1 MNTKQALEAAKGLL
15 TYVGRHLAQKAKD
28 DKTGKEVSTA
38 KLDTFQTTAYDLA
51 WIASEV
57 YAAESLIAYAEK
69 NPGELEKALAE
80 FFTAE
85 VITHFSE
92 KISYRFH
99 EWGVDEAKLRETIWK
114 PEITKDVESVT
125 KPENSIRIAH
135 LIQKSGHGGAYGLDE
150 QHEMFR
156 QTFKKFAED
165 KVMPLAEKV
174 HRHDLLIPEE
184 IRAGLIE
191 LGCFGLSIPQKFG
204 GFQDDAKPDN
214 TGMVVVTEELSR
226 GSLGIAGSLI
236 TRPEILSKAIL
247 KGGTEEQKNKWLPL
261 LATGEKMAAV
271 AVTEPDFGSD
281 VAGMKVTATR
291 KESNGQKGW
300 VINGVKTWC
309 TFAGYADTLMVLCRT
324 NPDMSLKHRGMSILI
339 AEKPRFEGHAFSYNQ
354 ESTRPEGP
362 LKGRL
367 DPALPVEGAMTE
379 GNPRGTRAPIN
390 DQPDHGG
397 HVEGKAIPTMGYRG
411 MHSYEVAFEN
421 YWVPEE
427 NLIGGEE
434 GLGKGFYLQ
443 MEGFAGGR
451 LQTAARALGVM
462 QAAFESALRY
472 SNERKVFNKPIFDY
486 QITAWKLVRMAALIQ
501 AARQATYHACGLM
514 DEHKGQMEASLVKF
528 YSSKIS
534 EWVTREALQIHGG
547 YGYAEEYA
555 VSRYFVDARVFSIFE
570 GAEEVLALRVI
581 APALLKPYL

>member
-1 MNTKQALEAAKGLL
+1 MNTQQAIASAKTLL
-15 TYVGRHLAQKAKD
+15 DHIGRHLAQKSKD
-28 DKTGKEVSTA
+28 DKTGKDISTT
-38 KLDTFQTTAYDLA
+38 KLDQFQTIAYDFA
-51 WIASEV
+51 WIASEI
-57 YAAESLIAYAEK
+57 YAAEQIQSYAEK

-85 VITHFSE
+85 MISHFSE
-92 KISYRFH
+92 KVSYRFH
-99 EWGVDEAKLRETIWK
+99 EWGVDEAKLLETIWR
-114 PEITKDVESVT
+114 PEITKEVEKILTS
-125 KPENSIRIAH
+125 ENSVRIAH
-135 LIQKSGHGGAYGLDE
+135 LIQKAGHGGAYGLDE

-156 QTFKKFAED
+156 QTFKKFAQD
-165 KVMPLAEKV
+165 QVMPIAEKV
-174 HRHDLLIPEE
+174 HRHDHLIPQE
-184 IRAGLIE
+184 IIDGLKE

-204 GFQDDAKPDN
+204 GFQDDAQPDH
-214 TGMVVVTEELSR
+214 TGMAVVTEELSR
-226 GSLGIAGSLI
+226 ASLGVAGSLI

-271 AVTEPDFGSD
+271 AATEPDYGSD

-291 KESNGQKGW
+291 KEVNGKKGW
-300 VINGVKTWC
+300 IINGVKTWC

-324 NPDMSLKHRGMSILI
+324 DPDMSRKHRGLSILI
-339 AEKPRFEGHAFSYNQ
+339 AEKPRFEGHEFKYAQ
-354 ESTRPEGP
+354 PEG
-362 LKGRL
+362 
-367 DPALPVEGAMTE
+367 
-379 GNPRGTRAPIN
+379 
-390 DQPDHGG
+390 G
-397 HVEGKAIPTMGYRG
+397 HIEGKAIPTIGYRG

-421 YWVPEE
+421 YWVSEE

-462 QAAFESALRY
+462 QAAFEAALRY

-486 QITAWKLVRMAALIQ
+486 QMTAWKLTRMAALIQ
-501 AARQATYHACGLM
+501 AARQATYHACKLM
-514 DEHKGQMEASLVKF
+514 DEHKGQVEASLVKF
-528 YSSKIS
+528 YASKIS
-534 EWVTREALQIHGG
+534 EWIAREALQIHGG

-555 VSRYFVDARVFSIFE
+555 VSRYYVDARVFSIFE

-581 APALLKPYL
+581 APALLKQYL

>member
-1 MNTKQALEAAKGLL
+1 MNTKQALEAVQALL
-15 TYVGRHLAQKAKD
+15 KQVGKNLAQRASD
-28 DKTGKEVSTA
+28 GKEISTA
-38 KLDTFQTTAYDLA
+38 KLDTFQNAAYDLA

-57 YAAESLIAYAEK
+57 YAASQMVAYAEK
-69 NPGELEKALAE
+69 IPGELEKALAE
-80 FFTAE
+80 FFLAE
-85 VITHFSE
+85 TVTHFSE

-99 EWGVDEAKLRETIWK
+99 EWGVDEHHLRETIWK
-114 PEITKDVESVT
+114 PEVTKEVETVL
-125 KPENSIRIAH
+125 KPENVAKIAQLLH
-135 LIQKSGHGGAYGLDE
+135 QGGHGGAYGLDD

-165 KVMPLAEKV
+165 QVMPLAEKV

-184 IRAGLIE
+184 IMKGLME

-204 GFQDDAKPDN
+204 GFQDDEKADN

-247 KGGTEEQKNKWLPL
+247 KGGTEAQKAKWLPL
-261 LATGEKMAAV
+261 LATGEKMASV
-271 AVTEPDFGSD
+271 AVTEPDYGSD
-281 VAGMKVTATR
+281 VAGMKVTAKR
-291 KESNGQKGW
+291 QESKGQKGW

-309 TFAGYADTLMVLCRT
+309 TFAGYGDTLMVLCRT
-324 NPDMSLKHRGMSILI
+324 DPDLSKKHRGMSILI
-339 AEKPRFEGHAFSYNQ
+339 AEKPRFEGHEFKY
-354 ESTRPEGP
+354 
-362 LKGRL
+362 
-367 DPALPVEGAMTE
+367 
-379 GNPRGTRAPIN
+379 
-390 DQPDHGG
+390 DQPEHGG
-397 HVEGKAIPTMGYRG
+397 HIEGKAIPTIGYRG

-462 QAAFESALRY
+462 QAAFEAALRY

-486 QITAWKLVRMAALIQ
+486 GITQWKLVRMAALIQ
-501 AARQATYHACGLM
+501 AARQASYHACRLM

-528 YSSKIS
+528 YASKIS

-581 APALLKPYL
+581 APALLKQYL

>member
-1 MNTKQALEAAKGLL
+1 MNTQQALQAAKTLL
-15 TYVGRHLAQKAKD
+15 THVGRHLAHRASDGKD
-28 DKTGKEVSTA
+28 ISTA

-51 WIASEV
+51 WIASEL
-57 YAAESLIAYAEK
+57 YAAEQIVAYSQK
-69 NPGELEKALAE
+69 HPGEIEKGLAE

-85 VITHFSE
+85 MITHFSE
-92 KISYRFH
+92 KVSYRFH
-99 EWGVDEAKLRETIWK
+99 EWGVNELNLRETIWK
-114 PEITKDVESVT
+114 PEVTKDVEKVF
-125 KPENSIRIAH
+125 KPENVARIAQALH
-135 LIQKSGHGGAYGLDE
+135 QAGHGGAYGLDE

-165 KVMPLAEKV
+165 QVMPLAEKV
-174 HRHDLLIPEE
+174 HRHDHLIPQE
-184 IRAGLIE
+184 IMSGLKE

-204 GFQDDAKPDN
+204 GFQDDAQADN

-247 KGGTEEQKNKWLPL
+247 KGGTEDQKNKWLPL
-261 LATGEKMAAV
+261 LATGERMAAV

-281 VAGMKVTATR
+281 VAGMKVTAKR
-291 KESNGQKGW
+291 QESKGQKGW

-324 NPDMSLKHRGMSILI
+324 DPDLSKKHRGMSILI
-339 AEKPRFEGHAFSYNQ
+339 AEKPSFDGHEFKY
-354 ESTRPEGP
+354 
-362 LKGRL
+362 
-367 DPALPVEGAMTE
+367 
-379 GNPRGTRAPIN
+379 
-390 DQPDHGG
+390 DQPEHGG
-397 HVEGKAIPTMGYRG
+397 HIEGKAIATIGYRG

-451 LQTAARALGVM
+451 LQTAARATGVM
-462 QAAFESALRY
+462 QAALEAALRY
-472 SNERKVFNKPIFDY
+472 ANERKVFNKPIFDY
-486 QITAWKLVRMAALIQ
+486 GITQFKLVRMAALLQ
-501 AARQATYHACGLM
+501 AARQATYHACKLM

-528 YSSKIS
+528 YASKIS

-547 YGYAEEYA
+547 YGYAEEYP

-581 APALLKPYL
+581 APALLKQYL

>member
-1 MNTKQALEAAKGLL
+1 MNARQTLESAKNLL
-15 TYVGRHLAQKAKD
+15 SHIGRHLAQRASE
-28 DKTGKEVSTA
+28 DKNISTT
-38 KLDTFQTTAYDLA
+38 KLDAFQTVAYDFA
-51 WIASEV
+51 WIASEI
-57 YAAESLIAYAEK
+57 YASEQIIAYAEK
-69 NPGELEKALAE
+69 NSGELEKALAD

-85 VITHFSE
+85 MITHFSD
-92 KISYRFH
+92 KVSYRFH
-99 EWGVDEAKLRETIWK
+99 EWGVDQTKLVETIWK
-114 PEITKDVESVT
+114 ASLTKDVEAVLTSGNIL
-125 KPENSIRIAH
+125 KIAH
-135 LIQKSGHGGAYGLDE
+135 LIQQSGHGGAYGLDE

-184 IRAGLIE
+184 IRSGLIE

-204 GFQDDAKPDN
+204 GFQDDNRPDN

-247 KGGTEEQKNKWLPL
+247 KGGTEEQKNKWLPW
-261 LATGEKMAAV
+261 LATGEKMAGV
-271 AVTEPDFGSD
+271 AVTEPDYGSD

-309 TFAGYADTLMVLCRT
+309 TFAGYADSLMVLCRT
-324 NPDMSLKHRGMSILI
+324 DPDMSKKHRGLSILI
-339 AEKPRFEGHAFSYNQ
+339 AEKPRFEGHEFKHIQ
-354 ESTRPEGP
+354 
-362 LKGRL
+362 
-367 DPALPVEGAMTE
+367 TE
-379 GNPRGTRAPIN
+379 
-390 DQPDHGG
+390 HGG
-397 HVEGKAIPTMGYRG
+397 LVEGKAIPTMGYRG
-411 MHSYEVAFEN
+411 MHSYEVNFEN

-427 NLIGGEE
+427 NLIGGEA

-462 QAAFESALRY
+462 QAAFEAALRY
-472 SNERKVFNKPIFDY
+472 SNERKVFGKPIFDY
-486 QITAWKLVRMAALIQ
+486 GMTQWKIVRMAALIQ
-501 AARQATYHACGLM
+501 AARQATYHACTLM
-514 DEHKGQMEASLVKF
+514 DDHKGLIEASLVKF
-528 YSSKIS
+528 YASKIS

-555 VSRYFVDARVFSIFE
+555 VSRYFLDARVFSIFE

-581 APALLKPYL
+581 TPALLRQYL

>member
-1 MNTKQALEAAKGLL
+1 MDTSQALLAAKTLFNH
-15 TYVGRHLAQKAKD
+15 VGRFLAQKSIE
-28 DKTGKEVSTA
+28 GKEISTA
-38 KLDTFQTTAYDLA
+38 KIDAHQVTAYDLA
-51 WIASEV
+51 WIASEI
-57 YAAESLIAYAEK
+57 YAAEQIIAYAK
-69 NPGELEKALAE
+69 NNSGELEKSLAE

-85 VITHFSE
+85 MIAHFSE
-92 KISYRFH
+92 KVSYRFH
-99 EWGVDEAKLRETIWK
+99 DWGVTEPKLRETIWNIELTK
-114 PEITKDVESVT
+114 EIEKVLAT
-125 KPENSIRIAH
+125 ENVGRIAQ
-135 LIQKSGHGGAYGLDE
+135 LLKQKNSGGGYGLDE

-156 QTFKKFAED
+156 ETFKRFAED
-165 KVMPLAEKV
+165 QVRPLAEKV

-184 IRAGLIE
+184 IMNGLKE
-191 LGCFGLSIPQKFG
+191 LGCFGLSIPQRYG

-214 TGMVVVTEELSR
+214 TAMVVVTEELSR

-261 LATGEKMAAV
+261 LASGERMAAV
-271 AVTEPDFGSD
+271 AVTEPDYGSD
-281 VAGMKVTATR
+281 VAGMKVSAKAEER
-291 KESNGQKGW
+291 NGKQGW

-309 TFAGYADTLMVLCRT
+309 TFAGYADSLMVLCRT
-324 NPDMSLKHRGMSILI
+324 DPDMAKKHRGMSILI
-339 AEKPRFEGHAFSYNQ
+339 AEKPRFDGHEF
-354 ESTRPEGP
+354 
-362 LKGRL
+362 KH
-367 DPALPVEGAMTE
+367 
-379 GNPRGTRAPIN
+379 
-390 DQPDHGG
+390 DQAEGG
-397 HVEGKAIPTMGYRG
+397 HIEGKAIPTMGYRG

-427 NLIGGEE
+427 NLIGGQE

-472 SNERKVFNKPIFDY
+472 SDERKVFGKPIFEY
-486 QITAWKLVRMAALIQ
+486 GMTQWKLVRMAALIQ
-501 AARQATYHACGLM
+501 AARQASYHASRLM

-528 YSSKIS
+528 YASKIS

-581 APALLKPYL
+581 APALLKQYL

>member
-1 MNTKQALEAAKGLL
+1 MDTTAALSAAKTLFGH
-15 TYVGRHLAQKAKD
+15 VGRHLAQKAVE
-28 DKTGKEVSTA
+28 GKEISSA
-38 KLDTFQTTAYDLA
+38 KLDAFQTTAYDLA
-51 WIASEV
+51 WIASEL
-57 YAAESLIAYAEK
+57 YAAEQILGYAQK
-69 NPGELEKALAE
+69 NNGELEKGLAE
-80 FFTAE
+80 FFLAE
-85 VITHFSE
+85 VIAHFSE

-99 EWGVDEAKLRETIWK
+99 EWGVDEPKLRETIWRV
-114 PEITKDVESVT
+114 EITKDVEKVLGT
-125 KPENSIRIAH
+125 ENVSRIAK
-135 LIQKSGHGGAYGLDE
+135 LLKQKNHGGAYGLEE

-156 QTFKKFAED
+156 ETFKKFAED
-165 KVMPLAEKV
+165 RVRPLAEKV
-174 HRHDLLIPEE
+174 HRHDLLIPQE
-184 IRAGLIE
+184 IIDGLKE
-191 LGCFGLSIPQKFG
+191 LGCFGLSIPQRYS

-247 KGGTEEQKNKWLPL
+247 KGGTEEQRAKWLPL

-281 VAGMKVTATR
+281 VAGMKVSAKR
-291 KESNGQKGW
+291 QEASGKKGW

-309 TFAGYADTLMVLCRT
+309 TFAGYADSLMVLCRT
-324 NPDMSLKHRGMSILI
+324 DPDMSKKHRGMSILI
-339 AEKPRFEGHAFSYNQ
+339 AEKPRFDGHEFKYDQ
-354 ESTRPEGP
+354 PEG
-362 LKGRL
+362 
-367 DPALPVEGAMTE
+367 
-379 GNPRGTRAPIN
+379 
-390 DQPDHGG
+390 G
-397 HVEGKAIPTMGYRG
+397 HIEGKAIPTIGYRG

-472 SNERKVFNKPIFDY
+472 SDERKVFGKPIFEY
-486 QITAWKLVRMAALIQ
+486 GMTQWKLVRMAALIQ
-501 AARQATYHACGLM
+501 AARQASYHACRLM
-514 DEHKGQMEASLVKF
+514 DEHQGQMEASLVKF
-528 YSSKIS
+528 YASKIA
-534 EWVTREALQIHGG
+534 EWVAREALQIHGG

-555 VSRYFVDARVFSIFE
+555 VSRYYVDARVFSIFE

-581 APALLKPYL
+581 APALLKQHL

>member
-1 MNTKQALEAAKGLL
+1 MELAKSPDTMNTSSALSAAKTLL
-15 TYVGRHLAQKAKD
+15 QHVGRHLAQKASD
-28 DKTGKEVSTA
+28 GKEIATA

-57 YAAESLIAYAEK
+57 YAAEQIVAYAEK
-69 NPGELEKALAE
+69 QTGELEKALAE

-85 VITHFSE
+85 MVSHFSE
-92 KISYRFH
+92 KVSFRFH
-99 EWGVDEAKLRETIWK
+99 EWGVDQAKLVETIWNT
-114 PEITKDVESVT
+114 ELTKDVEKVLAT
-125 KPENSIRIAH
+125 ENVARIAQ
-135 LIQKSGHGGAYGLDE
+135 LIKKSNGGGTYGLDE

-156 QTFKKFAED
+156 ETFKRFAED

-174 HRHDLLIPEE
+174 HRHDLLIPQEV
-184 IRAGLIE
+184 IDGLKE

-204 GFQDDAKPDN
+204 GFQDDAQPDN
-214 TGMVVVTEELSR
+214 TGMCVVTEELSR

-247 KGGTEEQKNKWLPL
+247 KGGTEEQKTKWLPL
-261 LATGEKMAAV
+261 LASGERMAAV

-281 VAGMKVTATR
+281 VAGMKVTA
-291 KESNGQKGW
+291 KPQDSNGKKGW

-324 NPDMSLKHRGMSILI
+324 DPDMSKKHRGMSIVI
-339 AEKPRFEGHAFSYNQ
+339 AEKPRFEGHEFKY
-354 ESTRPEGP
+354 
-362 LKGRL
+362 
-367 DPALPVEGAMTE
+367 
-379 GNPRGTRAPIN
+379 
-390 DQPDHGG
+390 DQAEHGG
-397 HVEGKAIPTMGYRG
+397 HIEGKAIPTIGYRG

-427 NLIGGEE
+427 NLIGGTE

-462 QAAFESALRY
+462 QAAFEAALRY
-472 SNERKVFNKPIFDY
+472 SDERKVFGKPIFDY
-486 QITAWKLVRMAALIQ
+486 GITQFKLVRMAALIQ
-501 AARQATYHACGLM
+501 AARQATYHACRLM
-514 DEHKGQMEASLVKF
+514 DEHKGQMESSLVKF
-528 YSSKIS
+528 YASKIS
-534 EWVTREALQIHGG
+534 EWVAREALQIHGG

-570 GAEEVLALRVI
+570 GAEEVLALKVI
-581 APALLKPYL
+581 APALLKQYL